1 MHVASQAVLFG
12 GDDLI
17 AYSHHVAA
25 GTLIAGQIVE
35 RDDTILVVV
44 NLHPTEA
51 REGNVA
57 LDLGALGL
65 ADGVAFE
72 VYGEPWS
79 VFNPRTRR
87 IDHIEA
93 TLRRTS

>member
-1 MHVASQAVLFG
+1 MQRIDSLRFHDVG

-72 VYGEPWS
+72 VRDELDG
-79 VFNPRTRR
+79 
-87 IDHIEA
+87 A
-93 TLRRTS
+93 LRVELSHRNS